1 METNNMFFRH
11 LRLAILA
18 IVVVGGCT
26 PLESTPLPTVTSVAK
41 PSPVS
46 QTATPLLGEAG
57 LPDIASVVEKVLP
70 AVVSVTTQQVQLE
83 FLFQVLV
90 PGAGSGAI
98 IRPDGYIVTNYHVID
113 SAEDIT
119 VTLADGQTFL
129 AEVVG
134 RDPEGDL
141 AVIKIEAD
149 GLPTLQ
155 FGRSETVR
163 VGDWVIAVGN
173 ALGLRGGSSVTIGIV
188 SALGRTILTDPQRST
203 YLFDT
208 IQTDAAINPGNSG
221 GPLVNLRGELVGINT
236 AVEGSAQSIG
246 FAISSG
252 IAEPTVDELI
262 RLGYVVRPYL
272 GVGTVTLTP
281 SIARQLGAPVTEGVV
296 IDATVPGTPASR
308 AGLERLDIITK
319 LSGELVTGDGM
330 FRRILW
336 QFKPGDTIIVEFV
349 RDGKT
354 LTTEVSLVERPST
367 AYIGQILAVL

>member
-1 METNNMFFRH
+1 METNNMFFRR
-11 LRLAILA
+11 LILAILT
-18 IVVVGGCT
+18 VVMVGGCA
-26 PLESTPLPTVTSVAK
+26 PLESTPLPTATSGAVASLVNPK
-41 PSPVS
+41 V
-46 QTATPLLGEAG
+46 TPLLAEAG

-70 AVVSVTTQQVQLE
+70 AVVSITTQQVQLE

-90 PGAGSGAI
+90 PGAGSGAV
-98 IRPDGYIVTNYHVID
+98 IRPDGYIVTNHHVIE

-119 VTLADGQTFL
+119 VTLADGRTFL

-149 GLPTLQ
+149 DLPTLE
-155 FGRSETVR
+155 FGRSETAR

-173 ALGLRGGSSVTIGIV
+173 ALGLQGGSSVTIGIV

-236 AVEGSAQSIG
+236 AIEGSAQSIG
-246 FAISSG
+246 FAIASG
-252 IAEPTVDELI
+252 IAEPTVEELI
-262 RLGYVVRPYL
+262 RLGHVVRPYL
-272 GVGTVTLTP
+272 GVGTVSLTP
-281 SIARQLGAPVTEGVV
+281 SIARQLEAPVTKGVV
-296 IDATVPGTPASR
+296 VDVIVPGTPAGR

-319 LSGELVTGDGM
+319 LSGEAVTGDGM

-336 QFKPGDTIIVEFV
+336 QFKPGDTIVVEFV
-349 RDGKT
+349 RDGKM
-354 LTTEVSLVERPST
+354 LTTDVSLVERPST
-367 AYIGQILAVL
+367 ASVVQTVVVL

>member
-1 METNNMFFRH
+1 METNNMVFRH

-41 PSPVS
+41 PSPVY
-46 QTATPLLGEAG
+46 QTATPFLGEAG

-367 AYIGQILAVL
+367 AYTGQILAVL

>member
-1 METNNMFFRH
+1 MVLRH
-11 LRLAILA
+11 LSLAILA

-26 PLESTPLPTVTSVAK
+26 PLESTPLPTVTSVAR

-46 QTATPLLGEAG
+46 PTVTPLLGEAG

-70 AVVSVTTQQVQLE
+70 AVVSVTTKQVQLE

-98 IRPDGYIVTNYHVID
+98 IRPDGYIVTNYHVIE

-141 AVIKIEAD
+141 AVIKIEAND
-149 GLPTLQ
+149 LPTLQ
-155 FGRSETVR
+155 FGRSEMVR

-236 AVEGSAQSIG
+236 AIEGSAQSIG
-246 FAISSG
+246 FAIASG
-252 IAEPTVDELI
+252 IAEPTVNELI

-336 QFKPGDTIIVEFV
+336 QFKPGDTITVEFV